1 MVGTNVLTT
10 VHPTMTQLLASRPSH
25 TRPAGAARPQL
36 ATQVEHWLDD
46 HALAIDSQGEP
57 VTSPFLADDV
67 VAYQIGVATLH
78 ADSSDAEL
86 DALAS
91 QLAAEHFATPGQ
103 LRAEHAAPVCH
114 ALAILRDELRQ
125 QPRLHQPA

>member
-1 MVGTNVLTT
+1 YTLQVATAATASCMVGTNVLTT

-25 TRPAGAARPQL
+25 TRPVGAARPQL

-67 VAYQIGVATLH
+67 VAYQIGAATLH
-78 ADSSDAEL
+78 ADSSDIEL

-103 LRAEHAAPVCH
+103 LRAEH
-114 ALAILRDELRQ
+114 
-125 QPRLHQPA
+125 